1 MGLVS
6 SPITFVVAGALLTY
20 LIFSRIQLYLN
31 RRQFIKQHGCEPCP
45 KRYNKDP
52 ILGWDVLKE
61 NISNQ
66 KARKMLS
73 GNQARFQGLGT
84 NTFLTRMLYQP
95 WIATCEPENIKTIL
109 ALKFKDYSFGNR
121 YHAFSPLLG
130 DGIFNSD
137 GEKWAN
143 SRHLLR
149 PNFARDQIG
158 DLEAF
163 ERHFKLML
171 KKIPAD
177 GRTVDLQNL
186 FFQLTIDSATEFLF
200 NHSTNSL
207 RMSEGD
213 TNNEDAIFARA
224 FNFAQDDIITRL
236 RWSIFN
242 FLRTNKE
249 GEDALK
255 ICHAYVD
262 KFVDQAIREHQAEKA
277 SGKVDDER
285 YVFIKELVKQTHD
298 KVRIRN
304 ELINI
309 LLAGRDTTASLLS
322 NMFFQLA
329 HRPEIWARLREEIAP
344 LEGRMP
350 TYEELRNLKY
360 LKWCLNES
368 LRLHPVVPSNSRFA
382 IKDTFLPLGGGP
394 DGKSPLFVPK
404 GTVVGYSPYAMHRR
418 EDFYG
423 PDAAE
428 FKPERWETLRPSWE
442 YLPFN
447 GGPRI
452 CLGQQY
458 ALTEASY
465 VTTRLLQEF
474 SKIES
479 RDPNGGVWQESI
491 TLTLC
496 SANGCQV
503 SLTR

>member
-277 SGKVDDER
+277 SGKVDDDR

-360 LKWCLNES
+360 LKWCLNECKFP
-368 LRLHPVVPSNSRFA
+368 H
-382 IKDTFLPLGGGP
+382 
-394 DGKSPLFVPK
+394 LF
-404 GTVVGYSPYAMHRR
+404 
-418 EDFYG
+418 
-423 PDAAE
+423 
-428 FKPERWETLRPSWE
+428 
-442 YLPFN
+442 FN
-447 GGPRI
+447 H
-452 CLGQQY
+452 
-458 ALTEASY
+458 
-465 VTTRLLQEF
+465 LQA
-474 SKIES
+474 
-479 RDPNGGVWQESI
+479 Q
-491 TLTLC
+491 C
-496 SANGCQV
+496 
-503 SLTR
+503 

>member
-277 SGKVDDER
+277 SGKVDDDR